1 MELETQRKTLYMTS
15 KVIFILYCD
24 VNVWTPAGNTD
35 VNIWTPEGSVDA
47 PRFAMASTFSRREYS
62 VYVPPEGRSFT
73 LPVGSLDINILICL
87 CAHFLEG
94 PSPYTIMNKN

>member
-35 VNIWTPEGSVDA
+35 VNVWTPEGSVDA
-47 PRFAMASTFSRREYS
+47 P
-62 VYVPPEGRSFT
+62 GHQRS
-73 LPVGSLDINILICL
+73 PVGNT
-87 CAHFLEG
+87 AFMFLPKG
-94 PSPYTIMNKN
+94 GVLLHTSGH

>member
-35 VNIWTPEGSVDA
+35 VH
-47 PRFAMASTFSRREYS
+47 
-62 VYVPPEGRSFT
+62 
-73 LPVGSLDINILICL
+73 ILICL
-87 CAHFLEG
+87 CAHFLERAVAV
-94 PSPYTIMNKN
+94 YDNEQKLKHFLFC